1 MVLDDERLV
10 VDPIAQDSRLEL
22 IGAPGSP
29 YTRKMLAW
37 LRFKR
42 IPYAIDWSN
51 RKINANYPP
60 PKVSLIPTFY
70 LPDDNGEIEAVVD
83 STPIIKRLDPEFP
96 ARSTTPPH
104 PITRFLSDL
113 VEDYADEWLTKIM
126 FHYRWAFEEDAANAG
141 SLLPFFRSI
150 QVDDEQASVLEA
162 AFTDRQINRLYVVGS
177 NEITRP
183 IIEASYLRII
193 DILAN
198 LIQRNEFVLGARPC
212 AADFGIFGQFT
223 QLSQIEPTSLA
234 ILAKRSQ
241 RVRAW
246 VMRVEDLCG
255 LEVDDEDWFEPE
267 KAAAEIRDLLVEIG
281 RTYVPV
287 MLANSAAINAGETE
301 FEAEV
306 DGERWA
312 QPTFPYQA
320 KCLQWIREAYFAMD
334 VEDRNKAMDYMS
346 GTGCENLI

>member
-1 MVLDDERLV
+1 
-10 VDPIAQDSRLEL
+10 
-22 IGAPGSP
+22 
-29 YTRKMLAW
+29 MLAW

-51 RKINANYPP
+51 RKINEGYPA

-70 LPDDNGEIEAVVD
+70 LPDEDGEIEAVVD
-83 STPIIKRLDPEFP
+83 STPIIKRLDVEFP

-104 PITRFLSDL
+104 PITKFLCDL

-141 SLLPFFRSI
+141 SLLPFFRNI
-150 QVDDEQASVLEA
+150 QVDDNQAAVLEA
-162 AFTDRQINRLYVVGS
+162 AFTYRQINRLYVVGS
-177 NEITRP
+177 NDVTRP
-183 IIEASYLRII
+183 IIEASYLRVIA
-193 DILAN
+193 ILDK
-198 LIQRNEFVLGARPC
+198 LVQRNEFVLGARPC
-212 AADFGIFGQFT
+212 AADFAIFGQFT

-234 ILAKRSQ
+234 ILAKHSQ

-255 LEVDDEDWFEPE
+255 LEVDDEDWFGPD
-267 KAAAEIRDLLVEIG
+267 KAGAELHELLVEIG

-287 MLANSAAINAGETE
+287 MLANSAAINAGEST
-301 FEAEV
+301 FEVEV
-306 DGERWA
+306 GGELWT

-320 KCLQWIREAYFAMD
+320 KCLQWIREVYFALD
-334 VEDRNKAMDYMS
+334 QEDRDTLMDTIS
-346 GTGCENLI
+346 GSGCEKLI

>member
-1 MVLDDERLV
+1 MDA
-10 VDPIAQDSRLEL
+10 ISQGTRLEL
-22 IGAPGSP
+22 VGAPGSP

-51 RKINANYPP
+51 RKINEGYPA

-83 STPIIKRLDPEFP
+83 STPIIKRLNVEFP

-126 FHYRWAFEEDAANAG
+126 FHYRWAFEEDAKNAG
-141 SLLPFFRSI
+141 SLLPFFRNI
-150 QVDDEQASVLEA
+150 QVDDSQVSALEA

-177 NEITRP
+177 NEVTRP
-183 IIEASYLRII
+183 IIEASYIRII
-193 DILAN
+193 DILDK
-198 LIQRNEFVLGARPC
+198 LVQRNEFVLGARPC
-212 AADFGIFGQFT
+212 PADFGIFGQFT

-234 ILAKRSQ
+234 ILTKRSQ

-255 LEVDDEDWFEPE
+255 LEVADEDWFEPE
-267 KAAAEIRDLLVEIG
+267 RAASELRDLLSEIG

-287 MLANSAAINAGETE
+287 MLANAAAINEGKST

-320 KCLQWIREAYFAMD
+320 KCLQWVREAYFALESD
-334 VEDRNKAMDYMS
+334 DRNVVMAYFD

>member
-1 MVLDDERLV
+1 MDA
-10 VDPIAQDSRLEL
+10 ISQGTRLEL
-22 IGAPGSP
+22 VGAPGSP

-51 RKINANYPP
+51 RKINEGYPA

-83 STPIIKRLDPEFP
+83 STPIIKRLNVEFP

-126 FHYRWAFEEDAANAG
+126 FHYRWAFEEDAKNAG
-141 SLLPFFRSI
+141 SLLPFFRNI
-150 QVDDEQASVLEA
+150 QVDDSQASALEA

-177 NEITRP
+177 NEVTRP
-183 IIEASYLRII
+183 IIEASYIRII
-193 DILAN
+193 DILDK
-198 LIQRNEFVLGARPC
+198 LVQRNEFVLGARPC
-212 AADFGIFGQFT
+212 PADFGIFGQFT

-234 ILAKRSQ
+234 ILTKRSQ

-255 LEVDDEDWFEPE
+255 LEVADEDWFEPE
-267 KAAAEIRDLLVEIG
+267 RAASELQDLLSEIG

-287 MLANSAAINAGETE
+287 MLANAAAINEGKST

-320 KCLQWIREAYFAMD
+320 KCLQWVREAYFALEPD
-334 VEDRNKAMDYMS
+334 DRNVVMAYFD

>member
-1 MVLDDERLV
+1 
-10 VDPIAQDSRLEL
+10 
-22 IGAPGSP
+22 
-29 YTRKMLAW
+29 MLAW

-51 RKINANYPP
+51 RKINEGYPA

-70 LPDDNGEIEAVVD
+70 LPDEDGEIEAVVD
-83 STPIIKRLDPEFP
+83 STPIIKRLDVEFP

-104 PITRFLSDL
+104 PITKFLCDL

-141 SLLPFFRSI
+141 SLLPFFRNI
-150 QVDDEQASVLEA
+150 QVDDNQAAVLEA
-162 AFTDRQINRLYVVGS
+162 AFTYRQINRLYVVGS
-177 NEITRP
+177 NDVTRP
-183 IIEASYLRII
+183 IIEASYLRVIA
-193 DILAN
+193 ILDK
-198 LIQRNEFVLGARPC
+198 LVQRNEFVLGARPC
-212 AADFGIFGQFT
+212 AADFAIFGQFT

-234 ILAKRSQ
+234 ILAKHSQ

-255 LEVDDEDWFEPE
+255 LEVDDEDWFGPD
-267 KAAAEIRDLLVEIG
+267 KAGAELHELLVEIG

-287 MLANSAAINAGETE
+287 MLANSVAINAGEST
-301 FEAEV
+301 FEVEV
-306 DGERWA
+306 GGELWT

-320 KCLQWIREAYFAMD
+320 KCLQWIREVYFALD
-334 VEDRNKAMDYMS
+334 QEDRDTLMDTIS
-346 GTGCENLI
+346 GSGCEKLI

>member
-1 MVLDDERLV
+1 M
-10 VDPIAQDSRLEL
+10 DSISQGDRLEL
-22 IGAPGSP
+22 VGAPGSP

-51 RKINANYPP
+51 RKINEGYPA

-83 STPIIKRLDPEFP
+83 STPIIKRLNVEFP

-126 FHYRWAFEEDAANAG
+126 FHYRWAFEEDAKNAG
-141 SLLPFFRSI
+141 SLLPFFRNI
-150 QVDDEQASVLEA
+150 QVDDNQASVLEA

-177 NEITRP
+177 NDVTRP

-193 DILAN
+193 DILDK
-198 LIQRNEFVLGARPC
+198 LVQRNEFVLGARPC
-212 AADFGIFGQFT
+212 PADFGIFGQFT

-234 ILAKRSQ
+234 ILAKHSQ

-255 LEVDDEDWFEPE
+255 LEVDDADWFEPE
-267 KAAAEIRDLLVEIG
+267 RAASELRDLLAEIG

-287 MLANSAAINAGETE
+287 MLANAIAINEGKST
-301 FEAEV
+301 FEADV
-306 DGERWA
+306 DGQRWA

-320 KCLQWIREAYFAMD
+320 KCLQWIREAYFALD
-334 VEDRNKAMDYMS
+334 TEDRNEVMGFLD

>member
-83 STPIIKRLDPEFP
+83 STPIIKRLETEFP
-96 ARSTTPPH
+96 TRSTTPPH

-113 VEDYADEWLTKIM
+113 IEDYADEWLTKIM

>member
-1 MVLDDERLV
+1 MDAISEN
-10 VDPIAQDSRLEL
+10 SRLEL
-22 IGAPGSP
+22 VGAPGSP

-51 RKINANYPP
+51 RTINQGYPA

-83 STPIIKRLDPEFP
+83 STPIIKRLDVEFP

-104 PITRFLSDL
+104 PITRFFSDL

-126 FHYRWAFEEDAANAG
+126 FHYRWAFEEDAKNAG
-141 SLLPFFRSI
+141 SLLPFFRNI
-150 QVDDEQASVLEA
+150 QVDDKQAFLLEES
-162 AFTDRQINRLYVVGS
+162 FTDRQINRLYVVGS
-177 NEITRP
+177 NDVTRP
-183 IIEASYLRII
+183 IIEASYLRVI
-193 DILAN
+193 DILDR
-198 LIQRNEFVLGARPC
+198 LVQRNEFVLGARPC
-212 AADFGIFGQFT
+212 PADFGIFGQFT

-267 KAAAEIRDLLVEIG
+267 KAASELRELLSEIG

-287 MLANSAAINAGETE
+287 MLANSAAINAGKSN

-306 DGERWA
+306 EGQRWA

-320 KCLQWIREAYFAMD
+320 KCLQWIREAYFALD
-334 VEDRNKAMDYMS
+334 PEDRDAAMDCLS
-346 GTGCENLI
+346 GTGCEKLI

>member
-1 MVLDDERLV
+1 MDTNL
-10 VDPIAQDSRLEL
+10 QNSRLEL
-22 IGAPGSP
+22 VGAPGSP

-51 RKINANYPP
+51 RKINEGYPT

-70 LPDDNGEIEAVVD
+70 LPDDDGEIEAVVD
-83 STPIIKRLDPEFP
+83 STPIIKRLDIEFP

-104 PITRFLSDL
+104 PIAQFLSDL

-126 FHYRWAFEEDAANAG
+126 FHYRWAFDEDAKNAG
-141 SLLPFFRSI
+141 SLLPFFRNI
-150 QVDDEQASVLEA
+150 QVDDNQASALEA
-162 AFTDRQINRLYVVGS
+162 AFTERQINRLYVVGS
-177 NEITRP
+177 NDVTRS

-193 DILAN
+193 DILDK
-198 LIQRNEFVLGARPC
+198 LVQRNEFVLGARPC
-212 AADFGIFGQFT
+212 PADFGIFGQFT

-255 LEVDDEDWFEPE
+255 LEVADEDWFEPAKVASE
-267 KAAAEIRDLLVEIG
+267 LRDLLIEIG

-287 MLANSAAINAGETE
+287 MLANAAAINAGGEE

-306 DGERWA
+306 DGQRWA

-320 KCLQWIREAYFAMD
+320 KCLQWIREAYFALD
-334 VEDRNKAMDYMS
+334 TEDRNAVMGYLT